1 MLGRMPRWKTF
12 SMSTTF
18 FSRKESAALFSF
30 WLEILTDLW
39 KTWQHLGEN
48 LKSIGIFRGC
58 LGKPV
63 SEGLEVLRFQRF
75 WRVKALVGVTS
86 LSNNFGKV
94 LEGGFG
100 AGQKLSSL
108 GNFTLWHSMRWLKWK
123 ISAWISRVLPVE
135 SLSFESLSLFA
146 HAKARRFVFFF
157 DMDGFMWRSD
167 AKEL

>member
-1 MLGRMPRWKTF
+1 MPRWKTF
-12 SMSTTF
+12 SMSTT

-63 SEGLEVLRFQRF
+63 SGGLEVLRFQRF

-86 LSNNFGKV
+86 SQQQFW
-94 LEGGFG
+94 EGFG
-100 AGQKLSSL
+100 RWVWSGPKNLQLVKRHTVALDEVTQMENFSL
-108 GNFTLWHSMRWLKWK
+108 KFTG
-123 ISAWISRVLPVE
+123 PT
-135 SLSFESLSLFA
+135 
-146 HAKARRFVFFF
+146 
-157 DMDGFMWRSD
+157 G
-167 AKEL
+167 